1 MYLNNHKYVLVSTG
15 HTNSIN
21 KIYFELLSSVKYK
34 ANMR

>member
-1 MYLNNHKYVLVSTG
+1 MYLKNHENVVVSTG

-34 ANMR
+34 GNMR